1 MIGRVRKAFTR
12 SCISATR
19 RLTWL
24 FEGAGNVMKATF
36 YGDIQAYFSPGW
48 MSHRARFTNNLFDKD
63 PQLCGTCDG
72 ANFDTTS
79 YDVPGQFG
87 YLRLSYKM

>member
-1 MIGRVRKAFTR
+1 MSFTGRYLSKVNELDGVHTMG
-12 SCISATR
+12 S
-19 RLTWL
+19 
-24 FEGAGNVMKATF
+24 TF
-36 YGDIQAYFSPGW
+36 YGDAQAYFSPGW
-48 MSHRARFTNNLFDKD
+48 MDHRIRLTLGVNNLFNQD
-63 PQLCGTCDG
+63 PPVCFTCDG

>member
-1 MIGRVRKAFTR
+1 
-12 SCISATR
+12 
-19 RLTWL
+19 
-24 FEGAGNVMKATF
+24 MKATF
-36 YGDIQAYFSPGW
+36 YGDIQAYFSPDW
-48 MSHRARFTNNLFDKD
+48 MDHRTRLTIGVNNLFDRD
-63 PQLCGTCDG
+63 PPLCGTCDG